1 MVASRAAVLASL
13 KNTVVSAPS
22 AAQAGRAVTVS
33 ATLTDAYGNAI
44 AGKTVKFAVAGVG
57 SLSSSDAV
65 TDASGVATV
74 RLVSSY
80 GEDGDSVVTVS
91 HNGGDNATDTATQ
104 TTKDDFTLAKTIT
117 FGITDAQIDN
127 VGKRVTAVASFSK
140 GKTVSFYV
148 DGVKKWS
155 KLSASDADVV
165 LNYNLKKGTHT
176 VTVKISGGLTTTE
189 RFIVK

>member
-1 MVASRAAVLASL
+1 M
-13 KNTVVSAPS
+13 TV
-22 AAQAGRAVTVS
+22 G
-33 ATLTDAYGNAI
+33 L
-44 AGKTVKFAVAGVG
+44 
-57 SLSSSDAV
+57 
-65 TDASGVATV
+65 
-74 RLVSSY
+74 
-80 GEDGDSVVTVS
+80 
-91 HNGGDNATDTATQ
+91 
-104 TTKDDFTLAKTIT
+104 
-117 FGITDAQIDN
+117 TDAQIDI

-140 GKTVSFYV
+140 GKTVAFYV